1 MPTINSQLSRQST
14 SSIKMGTDEEGT
26 YENMIGKEWSRFLLE
41 KLQPNVV
48 FSGDDHDHCH
58 HLHQRVASAAG
69 GSSWDV
75 PELTVNALS
84 LTSGV
89 KTPGYARL
97 SIWQEPAAPISDG
110 VPNSLSTAGQS
121 KVSYAACALPR
132 QVENWATIYPLLVLL
147 VALYLPLHRLWFRRG
162 QMSAKAQS
170 GRGLGDA
177 GSSTIWDAGEHLPM
191 QQTQR
196 RSEQHSPPQRRRSSS
211 NDVRLL
217 EEVDAM
223 RVDAKGEEEGTAFL
237 AAPGARSRRGSSSS
251 SASPSSPLAT
261 GWQGGTGGTGGT
273 GGSRSRLPPGVAQW
287 WRDFRDVAW
296 VPLLYWFLLM
306 LFGF

>member
-1 MPTINSQLSRQST
+1 
-14 SSIKMGTDEEGT
+14 MGTDEEGT
-26 YENMIGKEWSRFLLE
+26 YENMIGKEWSRFVLD
-41 KLQPNVV
+41 KLQPDVV

-58 HLHQRVASAAG
+58 HLHQRAVNAVG
-69 GSSWDV
+69 GASWDV
-75 PELTVNALS
+75 PELTVNAMS

-97 SIWQEPAAPISDG
+97 SIWQEPPVAPVLGSDG
-110 VPNSLSTAGQS
+110 VPTTLSHPGQT

-132 QVENWATIYPLLVLL
+132 QIENWATYYPVLIIL
-147 VALYLPLHRLWFRRG
+147 VALYLPLHRRWFQRG
-162 QMSAKAQS
+162 QIGKPHS

-196 RSEQHSPPQRRRSSS
+196 RSAQYSPRRRSS
-211 NDVRLL
+211 NDLQLL

-223 RVDAKGEEEGTAFL
+223 RVEAKGEEEATAFL
-237 AAPGARSRRGSSSS
+237 APPASGSGEHGRRGY
-251 SASPSSPLAT
+251 SPSSPLAT
-261 GWQGGTGGTGGT
+261 GWRAGLGR
-273 GGSRSRLPPGVAQW
+273 GSKSRLPPGVMQW

-296 VPLLYWFLLM
+296 VPALYWFLLM